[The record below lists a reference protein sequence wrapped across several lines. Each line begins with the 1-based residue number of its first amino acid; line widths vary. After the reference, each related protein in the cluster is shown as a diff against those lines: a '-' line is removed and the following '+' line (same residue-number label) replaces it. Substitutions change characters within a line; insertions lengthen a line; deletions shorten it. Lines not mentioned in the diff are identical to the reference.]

1 MPFSLPQA
9 NRNPNIVPASTA
21 AFIYRVHCYVQELNL
36 HPPNNTLYLVGH
48 NETRLRA
55 YVGIKMDFCR
65 QKNNLVQLNKYILE
79 ESIPRDAED
88 EKEKAYIE
96 TGERRWGVGR

>member
-1 MPFSLPQA
+1 
-9 NRNPNIVPASTA
+9 
-21 AFIYRVHCYVQELNL
+21 
-36 HPPNNTLYLVGH
+36 
-48 NETRLRA
+48 
-55 YVGIKMDFCR
+55 MDFCR